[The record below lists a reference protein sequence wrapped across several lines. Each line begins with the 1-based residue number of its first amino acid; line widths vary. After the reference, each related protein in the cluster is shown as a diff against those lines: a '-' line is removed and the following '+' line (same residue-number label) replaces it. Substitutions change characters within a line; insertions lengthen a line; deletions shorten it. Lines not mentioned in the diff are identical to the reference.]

1 MTPRRADIGVVRS
14 VSPAR
19 REIRV
24 TPLAG
29 AENLFDRL
37 GLVEVVLAD
46 KVVLRCRI
54 QEIRD
59 ETGGKILTLSPGV
72 PRETVAR
79 MKGATIEAAAEPEA
93 EQQAYK
99 VEELN
104 GLTVLDKTG
113 AVIGTVTS
121 LYSAGG
127 NDAIEVTRP
136 GGGTILLPVIEQV
149 IAAVNVE
156 RGEIIVND
164 IAPYA
169 VEED

>member
-1 MTPRRADIGVVRS
+1 MTARRTDIGVVRS

-29 AENLFDRL
+29 AEHLFDRL

-54 QEIRD
+54 QEVRD
-59 ETGGKILTLSPGV
+59 ETGCKILTLTPGV

-79 MKGATIEAAAEPEA
+79 MKGARLVAAAEPAAAEA
-93 EQQAYK
+93 TYQFED
-99 VEELN
+99 LD

-113 AVIGTVTS
+113 SVIGTVTS

-127 NDAIEVTRP
+127 NDAIEITRP
-136 GGGTILLPVIEQV
+136 GGGTILLPAVDQV
-149 IAAVNVE
+149 IAAVNVD
-156 RGEIIVND
+156 RGEMVVND

>member
-1 MTPRRADIGVVRS
+1 MTPRRADIGIVRS

-24 TPLAG
+24 TPRAG

-46 KVVLRCRI
+46 KVVLRCRVR
-54 QEIRD
+54 EVRD
-59 ETGGKILTLSPGV
+59 GTGGKILTLTPGV

-79 MKGATIEAAAEPEA
+79 MKGATLQAAAEPEA
-93 EQQAYK
+93 EKGAYTL
-99 VEELN
+99 EELN

-113 AVIGTVTS
+113 SVIGAVTG

-136 GGGTILLPVIEQV
+136 GGGTTLLPVIEQV
-149 IAAVNVE
+149 IASVNVE
-156 RGEIIVND
+156 RGEVVVND

>member
-19 REIRV
+19 RELRV

-29 AENLFDRL
+29 AGKLFDRL

-54 QEIRD
+54 QGIRD
-59 ETGGKILTLSPGV
+59 ETGGKILTLTPGV

-79 MKGATIEAAAEPEA
+79 MKGATLRAAVEPEA
-93 EQQAYK
+93 EERAYTL
-99 VEELN
+99 EELD

-113 AVIGTVTS
+113 SVIGAVTS

-136 GGGTILLPVIEQV
+136 GGTSILLAVVEQV
-149 IAAVNVE
+149 IASVNVE